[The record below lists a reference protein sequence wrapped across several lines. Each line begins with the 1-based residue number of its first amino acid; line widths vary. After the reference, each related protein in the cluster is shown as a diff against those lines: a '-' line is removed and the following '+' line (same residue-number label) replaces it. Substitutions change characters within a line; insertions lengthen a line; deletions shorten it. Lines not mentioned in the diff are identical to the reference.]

1 MSSKVMKVSVL
12 AHYLKSKLEN
22 DQYLNNIIVQGEISN
37 FTNHKSGHWYF
48 SIKDD
53 TARLSCVMFKTY
65 NTKTSFIPKDGDKV
79 LIRCSTSLFESNG
92 SLQLYVNAIKHDG
105 IGDLYLQYEMLK
117 KKLAAKGIFADEHK
131 KPIPKYPERIC
142 VVTGNKTAALNDV
155 ITTIERRWPL
165 ATLSIYPVLVQGD
178 MASKQIIE
186 ALQYVDKLNFDII
199 LLVRGGGS
207 IEDLWAFNNEEL
219 AYCIYNM
226 QTCIISGVGHE
237 VDTTIVDNVCDV
249 RGATPTAAATLATP
263 DINDVK
269 AMLIQL
275 SQRLNMAIDRYK
287 QNKEVRLDYYQ
298 LKLNNIK
305 YTVNDNAKKLD
316 ILNHKLLLAINSIK
330 NKQENHLVNNLNKLK
345 MITSDQILKNNNQ
358 INNYKI
364 TLLNNINNI
373 YLKNNYHLMNNI
385 KLLDAY
391 SPLKIMQRGYSL
403 TFKDDKL
410 VNSIKDIV
418 KNDNLMIKLQD
429 GYINTIVKDVN
440 KNE

>member
-1 MSSKVMKVSVL
+1 
-12 AHYLKSKLEN
+12 
-22 DQYLNNIIVQGEISN
+22 
-37 FTNHKSGHWYF
+37 
-48 SIKDD
+48 
-53 TARLSCVMFKTY
+53 
-65 NTKTSFIPKDGDKV
+65 
-79 LIRCSTSLFESNG
+79 
-92 SLQLYVNAIKHDG
+92 
-105 IGDLYLQYEMLK
+105 
-117 KKLAAKGIFADEHK
+117 
-131 KPIPKYPERIC
+131 
-142 VVTGNKTAALNDV
+142 
-155 ITTIERRWPL
+155 
-165 ATLSIYPVLVQGD
+165 
-178 MASKQIIE
+178 
-186 ALQYVDKLNFDII
+186 
-199 LLVRGGGS
+199 
-207 IEDLWAFNNEEL
+207 
-219 AYCIYNM
+219 
-226 QTCIISGVGHE
+226 
-237 VDTTIVDNVCDV
+237 
-249 RGATPTAAATLATP
+249 
-263 DINDVK
+263 
-269 AMLIQL
+269 MLIQL

-418 KNDNLMIKLQD
+418 KNDNLMIKLPD